1 VSKRLPHSTD
11 LHVGQRIRMGRMMK
25 GLSQSA
31 LGEAGDISFQQIQK
45 YENGINRVSAG
56 RLQQF
61 AKHLDVPVSF
71 FFEGI
76 SSEGSKPKDRP
87 DDLARQL
94 VATREGI
101 DLAKAFMAIENRSLR
116 RSIVSMAEDIAKQ
129 ETGRKRVRR

>member
-1 VSKRLPHSTD
+1 
-11 LHVGQRIRMGRMMK
+11 MMK

-31 LGEAGDISFQQIQK
+31 LGEAGGISFQQIQK
-45 YENGINRVSAG
+45 YEKGTNRVSAS

-76 SSEGSKPKDRP
+76 SPEGSKPKDRP

-94 VATREGI
+94 VATRDGI
-101 DLAKAFMAIENRSLR
+101 DLAKAFVAIENRSLR
-116 RSIVSMAEDIAKQ
+116 RSIVIMAEDIAKQ